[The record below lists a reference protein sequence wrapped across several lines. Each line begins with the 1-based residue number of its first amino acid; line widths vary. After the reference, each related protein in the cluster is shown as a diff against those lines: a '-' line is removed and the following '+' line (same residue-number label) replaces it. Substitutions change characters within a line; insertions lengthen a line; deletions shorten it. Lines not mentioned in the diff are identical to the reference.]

1 MRTARNCNIGS
12 NVVCFLVI
20 CQDLIQIINMSHGY
34 EGVRYISDK
43 QMVIFD
49 IGSAYTKF
57 GYAGETTPR
66 GIIRTE
72 IKCTESK
79 KIRKVFDY
87 EDTEDL
93 YQLLVEFLHLLFFRH
108 VTVSPKDS
116 RVLVLESSLTPSQ
129 FRDTLAKVMFRH
141 FEVGSLLF
149 LPLHLAT
156 ISTLGTD
163 TVLVLDIGYREA
175 TLIPI
180 YEGVPILKAWQ
191 ALPLGAQIVH
201 QNIKTH
207 LKEILPDYDFTEDV
221 IEDIKVRMCFVTTL
235 ERSAKLGTQDAPT
248 PPPTVKYPGVKTI
261 TISGEIRER
270 AYEVLWERDNDNL
283 SIPTMI
289 LDAIIKCPIDTRRT
303 LAENILLIGGT
314 TMAKGFASRLKAELL
329 NLLKSNLYAEKLKI
343 NSFKFHTA
351 PSKPNYTAWLG
362 GAIFGIA
369 DLPSRCLTKENYL
382 KLNRVPDWTNLI
394 DNQREDASTC
404 EL

>member
-1 MRTARNCNIGS
+1 MPRE
-12 NVVCFLVI
+12 
-20 CQDLIQIINMSHGY
+20 Y

-57 GYAGETTPR
+57 GYAGETVPR
-66 GIIRTE
+66 GIIKTE
-72 IKCTESK
+72 VKCTESK
-79 KIRKVFDY
+79 EVRKVFDY
-87 EDTEDL
+87 SDVEDL

-108 VTVSPKDS
+108 VVVSPKDA
-116 RVLVLESSLTPSQ
+116 RVLIVESSLTPSQ

-141 FEVGSLLF
+141 FEIGSLLF
-149 LPLHLAT
+149 LPTHLAT

-163 TVLVLDIGYREA
+163 TVLVLDVGYQEA

-191 ALPLGAQIVH
+191 ALPLAAHIIH
-201 QNIKTH
+201 QNIKTY
-207 LKEILPDYDFTEDV
+207 LNDSSPDYDLTEEI
-221 IEDIKVRMCFVTTL
+221 IEDIKVRTCFVTTL
-235 ERSAKLGTQDAPT
+235 ERSKKLGTQDAPA
-248 PPPTVKYPGVKTI
+248 PPPAVNYPSIKYVTI
-261 TISGEIRER
+261 LGEIREK

-289 LDAIIKCPIDTRRT
+289 LDAIVKCPIDIRRA

-314 TMAKGFASRLKAELL
+314 VMAKGFASRLKAELL
-329 NLLKSNLYAEKLKI
+329 SLLKSELYSEKLKI
-343 NSFKFHTA
+343 KTFKFHTA

-362 GAIFGIA
+362 GAIYGIA
-369 DLPSRCLTKENYL
+369 DFPSRCLTKENYL

-394 DNQREDASTC
+394 DNQREII
-404 EL
+404 L